1 MGAKQQAF
9 IEKLHELFQINNGLD
24 FGIYRIIN
32 EKKSDIEN
40 YINNTLP
47 NKINKFLEDLKTVS
61 VDNTAKIN
69 ELEIKIKTL
78 EELGGNADA
87 VKKIEDIK
95 REISQLQQASL
106 SGNIEEEIYDK
117 LLTFFSRYYDEGDF
131 ISQRRYKDGVYAV
144 PYRGEEVKLHWAN
157 HDQYYIKT
165 SENFKDYTFNIEDDF
180 NVTFILTDAEI
191 ERDNNKSDDKKVY
204 VLAEP
209 SEEYEKPV
217 YVLENEEKTR
227 AELFIRLSYRY
238 GKDIKQKESSE
249 AIINAVKQLE
259 NVSPDVISE
268 IGGYIFSRLKEVASR
283 CENIAD
289 FIHEVSLLKESDLLD
304 ERADRI
310 SLMTLHASKGL
321 EFNCVFIVGLEDGI
335 IPFSRSQSPSE
346 QEEERRLLYVGMTRA
361 KQRLYL
367 CRAQKRTIFG
377 KTENQKISPFLAK
390 IERDLIELSKFEKEY
405 KHQENMNQLSL
416 F

>member
-259 NVSPDVISE
+259 NDNEIS
-268 IGGYIFSRLKEVASR
+268 S
-283 CENIAD
+283 NI
-289 FIHEVSLLKESDLLD
+289 K
-304 ERADRI
+304 
-310 SLMTLHASKGL
+310 SKM
-321 EFNCVFIVGLEDGI
+321 
-335 IPFSRSQSPSE
+335 
-346 QEEERRLLYVGMTRA
+346 RRT
-361 KQRLYL
+361 Q
-367 CRAQKRTIFG
+367 IFG
-377 KTENQKISPFLAK
+377 QI
-390 IERDLIELSKFEKEY
+390 
-405 KHQENMNQLSL
+405 
-416 F
+416 